1 MISIEWNFELYDILL
16 IQDKGDVKNES
27 QSDSEKK
34 LDESIKKDSKTEQN
48 EEEEHE
54 DKIWADVDKDLGDI
68 LAEAESGNKS
78 SDEDEDSVAN
88 GERFDRY
95 VLLTCSSLWPFI

>member
-1 MISIEWNFELYDILL
+1 M
-16 IQDKGDVKNES
+16 DVKNES
-27 QSDSEKK
+27 QSDGEKK
-34 LDESIKKDSKTEQN
+34 IDESIKNDDKKEQN
-48 EEEEHE
+48 EEEQE
-54 DKIWADVDKDLGDI
+54 DKIWADVDKDLGVI

-95 VLLTCSSLWPFI
+95 VLYNLL